1 MENRRLTYAS
11 CGHPPLLIWKKEEKD
26 FIELKPRGRLIGIS
40 RDIILHDT
48 IYKLEKGDRVLFY
61 TDGLIECE
69 DSQENQ
75 FGEKALLRFTMHNE
89 DLDAEEFANE
99 LVKKL
104 TEYSATPGK
113 FNDDVTFIVIDIL

>member
-1 MENRRLTYAS
+1 
-11 CGHPPLLIWKKEEKD
+11 
-26 FIELKPRGRLIGIS
+26 
-40 RDIILHDT
+40 
-48 IYKLEKGDRVLFY
+48 LEKGDRVLFY

-75 FGEKALLRFTMHNE
+75 FGENALLRFTMHNE

-99 LVKKL
+99 LVKRL
-104 TEYSATPGK
+104 TEHSATPGK